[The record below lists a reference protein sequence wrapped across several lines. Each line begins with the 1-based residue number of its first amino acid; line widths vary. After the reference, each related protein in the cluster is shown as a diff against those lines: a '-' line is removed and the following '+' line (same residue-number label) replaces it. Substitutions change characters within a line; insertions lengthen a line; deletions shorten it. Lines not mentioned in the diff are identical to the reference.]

1 MYSAR
6 QRHVSSSWAVIA
18 LCALVVI
25 AEGYDLIVY
34 GALLPSLL
42 EEPEWGLTSASAGVI
57 GSMVYIGMLLGA
69 LGGGRLT
76 DRFGRRRF
84 IIVAVAWFMIFTAA
98 CALAATPWQ
107 LGVFRLLAGVG
118 MGGVMP
124 AALALAKEYSPTG
137 RTGLTVTIL
146 MAGVPI
152 GGTTAALLALNLLP
166 THGWRLMFWIG
177 AAMSALI
184 LVVSALWLP
193 ESSAFLRQRGE
204 TARYRDLF
212 GPRVR
217 IVTILF
223 AVAAFT
229 SLLTWYGVNT
239 WLVTLMRELGYPLSS
254 ALQFS
259 LTLNVSAV
267 LSSFA
272 FAAAG
277 DRCGTRPVAAACL
290 VLTATGIGLCAIG
303 TGSVGLLL
311 VFIALIGMGAHSA
324 LNLINASVGD
334 TYPVSLRGT
343 ALGWS
348 NGIGRLGAVVAPSL
362 GGWVLGGFGPRAVFV
377 AFLLAALCSAATL
390 VILTVRGRGTNRTVG
405 DDQAVL
411 SARMT

>member
-1 MYSAR
+1 MCSAR
-6 QRHVSSSWAVIA
+6 QRHVSAWVVIA

-25 AEGYDLIVY
+25 AEGYDLIIY
-34 GALLPSLL
+34 GALIPSLL
-42 EEPEWGLTSASAGVI
+42 DEPGWGLTSGSAGTI

-84 IIVAVAWFMIFTAA
+84 VIVAVACFMIFTAG
-98 CALAATPWQ
+98 CALAAAPWQ
-107 LGVFRLLAGVG
+107 LGAFRLLAGVG

-124 AALALAKEYSPTG
+124 AALALTKEYTPAG

-152 GGTTAALLALNLLP
+152 GGTTASLLALNLLP

-177 AAMSALI
+177 TAVSALI
-184 LVVSALWLP
+184 LIVSTLWLP
-193 ESSAFLRQRGE
+193 ESAAFLRQGGE
-204 TARYRDLF
+204 TARHRDLLGTRF
-212 GPRVR
+212 RL
-217 IVTILF
+217 VTILF

-239 WLVTLMRELGYPLSS
+239 WLTTLMRELGHPLSS

-259 LTLNVSAV
+259 LTLNASAV
-267 LSSFA
+267 LGSFA

-277 DRCGTRPVAAACL
+277 DRWGTRPVAAACL
-290 VLTATGIGLCAIG
+290 VLTATGIASCAIG
-303 TGSVGLLL
+303 TSSIGVLL

-324 LNLINASVGD
+324 LNLINASVAD
-334 TYPVSLRGT
+334 TYPASLRGT

-362 GGWVLGGFGPRAVFV
+362 GGWVLGGVGPRAVFV
-377 AFLLAALCSAATL
+377 AFLIAALFSAATL
-390 VILTVRGRGTNRTVG
+390 IALTILGRAAHSVS
-405 DDQAVL
+405 DDQGMLDV
-411 SARMT
+411 RPT